1 MGGAANLRLGK
12 ERGKG
17 RGGRK
22 QISLLIGKVFDET
35 GDRLT
40 PSHTKSSK
48 GHRLRYYV
56 SHRLVRSKGP
66 KDPSGWRLPG
76 PELEDLVADLI
87 HKHLGTPTVQA
98 AIIEDATTEETA
110 SIAARLKSASA
121 NDLNR
126 DEGGK
131 NAIVHLAQ
139 RVEIAP
145 GKIAVSIFAK
155 DLAIFLDVD
164 SKRICEDHLELES
177 AFRLRKRGVET
188 KLVLAGAT
196 GQPDRTLI
204 KNIAKAHQY
213 FDLIRQ
219 GKTYAEIAATEGV
232 SKHRIQKLVDL
243 AFVAPDVVR
252 DVFTGSQPTRL
263 TSEWL
268 LRNPVP
274 AIWTD
279 QRDVFSTL

>member
-1 MGGAANLRLGK
+1 M
-12 ERGKG
+12 
-17 RGGRK
+17 
-22 QISLLIGKVFDET
+22 IGKVFDET

-76 PELEDLVADLI
+76 PELEDLVANLLN
-87 HKHLGTPTVQA
+87 KHLGTLSVHA
-98 AIIEDATTEETA
+98 AIIEEATTEETA
-110 SIAARLKSASA
+110 LIAARLKDASA
-121 NDLNR
+121 NELKN
-126 DEGGK
+126 DEDGE

-139 RVEIAP
+139 RIEIVP
-145 GKIAVSIFAK
+145 GRIRVSISAI
-155 DLAIFLDVD
+155 DLGLFLDVD
-164 SKRICEDHLELES
+164 PKRIVEDHLEFES

-196 GQPDRTLI
+196 GQRDNTLI

-219 GKTYAEIAATEGV
+219 GKTYAEIAAAEGV
-232 SKHRIQKLVDL
+232 SKHRIQKLIDL